1 MAIGIVL
8 LVASMTLFL
17 YLTVILLPHKF
28 LCVKYLIS
36 APEGRG
42 VRRCIFNGKH
52 CVLYEAA
59 RHTRRYIRQYLL
71 TEEDGAKLL
80 LCKTNGNV
88 VYLEYDV
95 VLFDRYNKV
104 FRILNIKESIP
115 EGDYTKPVQ
124 LPIETAYV
132 SLVLRRVNRTA
143 ISKRRLSRVP
153 AGRIFSYILLT
164 VLIALLQ
171 AFALNVSC
179 AYIFGGV
186 FRESFIRK
194 PEAIFMSLALSLIIA
209 VVGMIPAVVGACKSS
224 K

>member
-1 MAIGIVL
+1 MTIGILL
-8 LVASMTLFL
+8 LVASVTLFL
-17 YLTVILLPHKF
+17 YLTVFLLPQKF

-42 VRRCIFNGKH
+42 VRRCIFNGKR

-71 TEEDGAKLL
+71 TEEEGAKVLL
-80 LCKTNGNV
+80 AKTNGNV
-88 VYLEYDV
+88 AYLEYDV
-95 VLFDRYNKV
+95 VLFDRYHKV

-115 EGDYTKPVQ
+115 KGDYTKPVQ
-124 LPIETAYV
+124 LPPETSYV
-132 SLVLRRVNRTA
+132 SLVLRRVNRTV
-143 ISKRRLSRVP
+143 ISKRRLARVP
-153 AGRIFSYILLT
+153 GGRILSYVLLT
-164 VLIALLQ
+164 ALLALLQ
-171 AFALNVSC
+171 GFALNVSC

-194 PEAIFMSLALSLIIA
+194 PEALFMSLALSLIIA
-209 VVGMIPAVVGACKSS
+209 VAGMIPAVIGACRRS